1 MIYLDSLESIIES
14 VYLEDSLS
22 GKVGECNVFVNPG
35 SIKYLTS
42 KTVVITVNDYG
53 ADKIS
58 SLLDNG
64 CKVIS
69 RVYCDNDKVEIQ
81 PYIMRINND
90 IMWNGEIL
98 TQFSGTRSL
107 IDSGNVRYDDETG
120 RLYFPKIYDPEI
132 DIVDAYGNLTSLGW
146 ALQQVGINIK
156 TDTAFTNLDLIKTG
170 KIVL

>member
-1 MIYLDSLESIIES
+1 
-14 VYLEDSLS
+14 
-22 GKVGECNVFVNPG
+22 
-35 SIKYLTS
+35 
-42 KTVVITVNDYG
+42 
-53 ADKIS
+53 
-58 SLLDNG
+58 
-64 CKVIS
+64 
-69 RVYCDNDKVEIQ
+69 
-81 PYIMRINND
+81 
-90 IMWNGEIL
+90 MWNGEIL

-156 TDTAFTNLDLIKTG
+156 TDTAFTKLDLMKTG

>member
-69 RVYCDNDKVEIQ
+69 RVYSDN
-81 PYIMRINND
+81 Y
-90 IMWNGEIL
+90 
-98 TQFSGTRSL
+98 
-107 IDSGNVRYDDETG
+107 
-120 RLYFPKIYDPEI
+120 
-132 DIVDAYGNLTSLGW
+132 
-146 ALQQVGINIK
+146 
-156 TDTAFTNLDLIKTG
+156 
-170 KIVL
+170 